1 MIHIL
6 AEIVKHSNIIWGGR
20 GGGGTCFSAWLTYNL
35 LIYIMNR
42 TAKVR
47 LHGYNEEVEVQV
59 CDLDVSQGQDEI
71 DRQVEEA
78 LIEQVT
84 VHSF

>member
-1 MIHIL
+1 
-6 AEIVKHSNIIWGGR
+6 
-20 GGGGTCFSAWLTYNL
+20 
-35 LIYIMNR
+35 MNR
-42 TAKVR
+42 SAKVR

-84 VHSF
+84 VLKRI